1 MSSSDVTG
9 LLIGLLNAWA
19 FSLQCAIQW
28 ARVTTVI
35 HTHTHKIM
43 CPLSR
48 RASVHT
54 DGGSYLKHTAHR
66 SSLRCAYRKNPE
78 LFVFSVKVIIWFLWR
93 FWFDVNS

>member
-35 HTHTHKIM
+35 HTHKIL

-54 DGGSYLKHTAHR
+54 DGGSYLKRTAHR
-66 SSLRCAYRKNPE
+66 SSPRCAYRK
-78 LFVFSVKVIIWFLWR
+78 VFSVKVVIWFLWR

>member
-1 MSSSDVTG
+1 MG
-9 LLIGLLNAWA
+9 LFFTMCHSVGKSYN
-19 FSLQCAIQW
+19 CN
-28 ARVTTVI
+28 T
-35 HTHTHKIM
+35 HTHTHKIL

-66 SSLRCAYRKNPE
+66 SSPRCAYRKDPE
-78 LFVFSVKVIIWFLWR
+78 LFVFSVKVVIWFLWQ

>member
-35 HTHTHKIM
+35 HTHTQNNVSPQQKSQ
-43 CPLSR
+43 C
-48 RASVHT
+48 T
-54 DGGSYLKHTAHR
+54 HR
-66 SSLRCAYRKNPE
+66 WRKLLE
-78 LFVFSVKVIIWFLWR
+78 TQKLTEVCV
-93 FWFDVNS
+93 

>member
-35 HTHTHKIM
+35 HTHKIL

-66 SSLRCAYRKNPE
+66 SSPRCAYRK
-78 LFVFSVKVIIWFLWR
+78 VFSVKVVIWFLWR

>member
-35 HTHTHKIM
+35 HTHTKYCVPSAEEPVYTQM
-43 CPLSR
+43 EE
-48 RASVHT
+48 AT
-54 DGGSYLKHTAHR
+54 
-66 SSLRCAYRKNPE
+66 
-78 LFVFSVKVIIWFLWR
+78 
-93 FWFDVNS
+93 

>member
-35 HTHTHKIM
+35 HTHTHTQNNVSPQQKSQ
-43 CPLSR
+43 C
-48 RASVHT
+48 T
-54 DGGSYLKHTAHR
+54 HR
-66 SSLRCAYRKNPE
+66 WRKLLE
-78 LFVFSVKVIIWFLWR
+78 THSTQKLTEVCV
-93 FWFDVNS
+93 